1 MTDPVRVLIVDDDF
15 RVAGLHRDIV
25 AGRSGVQALD
35 PVYTAA
41 AARAAVRDHTPDLV
55 LADVYLPD
63 GDGIALVREFDV
75 DAFVIT
81 AASDAATVRRALRAG
96 AHGVLIKPFPP
107 GLLAERIDAFVRFRN
122 VLGGDR
128 TLDQEAVDRALR
140 ILHGS
145 ASPTPSRSPTEELL
159 LERLGDDECSAAEA
173 AERAGISRATAQRH
187 LSALVDR
194 GLVEVSLRY
203 GTTGRPE
210 HRYRRSRART
220 GMSE

>member
-1 MTDPVRVLIVDDDF
+1 MSEPLRVLIVDDDF
-15 RVAGLHRDIV
+15 RVAGLHREIV
-25 AGRSGVQALD
+25 AARSGVQTLE

-41 AARAAVRDHTPDLV
+41 AARAAVRDHAPDLL

-63 GDGIALVREFDV
+63 GDGIALVRELDV

-96 AHGVLIKPFPP
+96 AHGVLIKPFAPVK
-107 GLLAERIDAFVRFRN
+107 LAERVDAFVRFQN
-122 VLGGDR
+122 VLGQGR
-128 TLDQEAVDRALR
+128 ALDQEVVDRAVR

-145 ASPTPSRSPTEELL
+145 TSPTSTRSRTEELL
-159 LERLGDDECSAAEA
+159 LERIGDTECSAAEA

-187 LSALVDR
+187 LSTLVDR

-210 HRYRRSRART
+210 HRYRRRLSADSA
-220 GMSE
+220 GA

>member
-1 MTDPVRVLIVDDDF
+1 MTEPVLVLIVDDDF
-15 RVAGLHRDIV
+15 RVAGLHREIV
-25 AGRSGVQALD
+25 AGRSGVQVLE

-41 AARAAVRDHTPDLV
+41 AARAAVRDHAPDLL

-63 GDGIALVREFDV
+63 GDGIALVRELDV

-96 AHGVLIKPFPP
+96 AHAMLIKPFPP
-107 GLLAERIDAFVRFRN
+107 ALLAERIDAFVRFRN
-122 VLGGDR
+122 VLGADR
-128 TLDQEAVDRALR
+128 TLDQEAVDRAVR

-145 ASPTPSRSPTEELL
+145 ASPIASRSPTEQLL
-159 LERLGDDECSAAEA
+159 LERLGDGECSAAEA

-210 HRYRRSRART
+210 HRYRRRA
-220 GMSE
+220 GAGHVG

>member
-1 MTDPVRVLIVDDDF
+1 MTEPLRVLIVDDDF
-15 RVAGLHRDIV
+15 RVAGLHREIV
-25 AGRSGVQALD
+25 AARSGVHALE
-35 PVYTAA
+35 PVHTAA
-41 AARAAVRDHTPDLV
+41 AARAAARDHAPDLV

-63 GDGIALVREFDV
+63 GDGISLLRELDV

-107 GLLAERIDAFVRFRN
+107 ALLAERIDAFVRFRN

-128 TLDQEAVDRALR
+128 PLEQEAVDRAVR

-145 ASPTPSRSPTEELL
+145 ASPTASRSPTEQLL
-159 LERLGDDECSAAEA
+159 LERLGDGECSAAEA
-173 AERAGISRATAQRH
+173 AERSGISRATAQRH

-210 HRYRRSRART
+210 HRYRRRSVAGPT
-220 GMSE
+220 G